1 MSETDLQRI
10 LDDLRLGA
18 SLPVRRSRPSLYL
31 GCTLVDHAKA
41 GYNRSR
47 SVERPGCA
55 QKPAPGFRHKLSNSA
70 NMIGKVLSNRY
81 KLIAELGSGGMAWVY
96 LAEDLRENAKVA
108 VKVLY
113 PQHSQDLGFLQR
125 FIREAKLSMALSQSS
140 PEQHI
145 VSVLD
150 YGADRDT
157 HYLVMEFVQGQDL
170 GQMLSQGGALP
181 WEKALDFTRQAAVA
195 LEHAHRLDIVHRD
208 IKPSNIM
215 VQFDGTVRVL
225 DFGIA
230 RARNS
235 PQLTV
240 SGFVGSPHYA
250 APEQATGRSVDIRAD
265 IYSLGVVLYRMLTGV
280 LPFQGDTPWAVVN
293 EHLTSEPPPLE
304 ERCPDLP
311 HPVIQLVHQAM
322 AKRPDDRFQSPN
334 DMIQAI
340 DAVLAG
346 HEIPSEALPTK
357 KAGAAVALETLYER
371 AQQAAQAERWQE
383 AIDLFSQ
390 ALKIDPDY
398 RDVSEQLIKV
408 GQQIRLA
415 KLYRSALRAL
425 QSRQWDRALT
435 QLDRIAQLATD
446 YKDVED
452 LRHKAE
458 NREQLKIDG
467 EVKATEFPTQ
477 IPEAS
482 IAHAG
487 HPIVASAR
495 PTTLG
500 SQKADRQRSQTVT
513 AAAPLPRPRGW
524 LWAGILLLVLIVA
537 AGVYAVARTPAATLV
552 AGPEPSATI
561 TTVMTPTAIPTDTGA
576 SIVPA
581 VDEPKPTRTSLPATA
596 TRTPTVSPIPTS
608 RASAAV
614 APYTPTAMPTPSHTP
629 TPIPT
634 RPSAATTGR
643 TPSGVIAFPRFD
655 PARGTYDVYACRVDG
670 SNCQQITTQASQPDF
685 LPDGTQLVVH
695 SWKSDEKGIFLLSL
709 AGQRIWQ
716 ITGQIEAARPSV
728 DFKGETYV
736 YHSRQESDRRPRLY
750 RTYGTENRPIM
761 RQGSVV
767 LGQSPSWLPDQ
778 RILYSGCWMDNCGI
792 IVTRDDGTFPRQVVA
807 GSTETNPEASPD
819 GRQVAFMSQRDGNWE
834 VYSANIDAG
843 NLQRLTRN
851 PSNDGL
857 PTWSPDGRYIA
868 FVTDRDGL
876 WAVWIMRPDGSQQR
890 RLFNIGGPLE
900 GPMRDAASHEV
911 QGWQEERISWAP

>member
-1 MSETDLQRI
+1 
-10 LDDLRLGA
+10 
-18 SLPVRRSRPSLYL
+18 
-31 GCTLVDHAKA
+31 
-41 GYNRSR
+41 
-47 SVERPGCA
+47 
-55 QKPAPGFRHKLSNSA
+55 
-70 NMIGKVLSNRY
+70 MIGTVLSNRY

-96 LAEDLRENAKVA
+96 LAEDLLENTKVA

-140 PEQHI
+140 PQQHI

-181 WEKALDFTRQAAVA
+181 WEKALDFTRQTALA
-195 LEHAHRLDIVHRD
+195 LEHAHQLDIVHRD

-215 VQFDGTVRVL
+215 IQSDGIVRVL

-230 RARNS
+230 RALNS

-265 IYSLGVVLYRMLTGV
+265 IYSLGVVLYRMLTGI

-293 EHLTSEPPPLE
+293 RHLTSEPPPLE

-311 HPVIQLVHQAM
+311 QPVIHLVRQAM
-322 AKRPDDRFQSPN
+322 AKRPDDRFQSPS

-346 HEIPSEALPTK
+346 HEIPIETLPTE
-357 KAGAAVALETLYER
+357 KAKAPIPLDTLYER

-390 ALKIDPDY
+390 VLKIDPDY
-398 RDVSEQLIKV
+398 HEVSEQLIRV

-425 QSRQWDRALT
+425 QSREWDRALT
-435 QLDRIAQLATD
+435 LLDRISQLAPD
-446 YKDVED
+446 YKDIED
-452 LRHKAE
+452 LRHKGE
-458 NREQLKIDG
+458 TKEQPQIDG
-467 EVKATEFPTQ
+467 EAQATEFPTQ

-482 IAHAG
+482 IAYAG
-487 HPIVASAR
+487 PPIAANARSAA
-495 PTTLG
+495 TG
-500 SQKADRQRSQTVT
+500 SQQADVHLSQTAP
-513 AAAPLPRPRGW
+513 AAAAQPRRRGW

-537 AGVYAVARTPAATLV
+537 AGAYAVARTPAATQV
-552 AGPEPSATI
+552 AGPEPSATL
-561 TTVMTPTAIPTDTGA
+561 TTVLTSTAIPTDTVISPA
-576 SIVPA
+576 PA
-581 VDEPKPTRTSLPATA
+581 VDHPKPTHTPPPATA
-596 TRTPTVSPIPTS
+596 TRTPTISPTPTS
-608 RASAAV
+608 TASATA
-614 APYTPTAMPTPSHTP
+614 APDTPTATP
-629 TPIPT
+629 TPTHTRTPT
-634 RPSAATTGR
+634 PTTPSGATTGR
-643 TPSGVIAFPRFD
+643 SPSGVIAFPRFD
-655 PARGTYDVYACRVDG
+655 PARGTYDVYACSVDG
-670 SNCQQITTQASQPDF
+670 SSCRQIAAQASQPDF
-685 LPDGTQLVVH
+685 LPDGTRVVVH
-695 SWKSDEKGIFLLSL
+695 SWKADEKGIFLLTLS
-709 AGQRIWQ
+709 GQRIWQ
-716 ITGQIEAARPSV
+716 ITSQIEAARASV

-761 RQGSVV
+761 RQGSAV

-778 RILYSGCWMDNCGI
+778 RILYSGCWMDSCGI

-807 GSTETNPEASPD
+807 GTTETNPEASPD
-819 GRQVAFMSQRDGNWE
+819 GRKVAFMSQRDGNWE
-834 VYSANIDAG
+834 VYSANIEGG
-843 NLQRLTRN
+843 NLRRLTRD

-857 PTWSPDGRYIA
+857 PAWSPDGQYIA
-868 FVTDRDGL
+868 FVTDRDGP
-876 WAVWIMRPDGSQQR
+876 WAVWVMRPDGSQQR
-890 RLFNIGGPLE
+890 HLFNIDGPLE
-900 GPMRDAASHEV
+900 GPVRDAASHEV
-911 QGWQEERISWAP
+911 HGWLEERISWAP